1 MYPLLSTITPEPRLR
16 SALGPV
22 SGRPSKKWKKKS
34 SLGSSSSPERCRLDL
49 RSITWVVAMLTTAG
63 STRLTMAE
71 KLLEEGIGSG
81 RASGV
86 AEEPANENDRM
97 AETFPETTVPIRMP
111 TERVAAISPA
121 ATYVRRL
128 VQFTLGFVNCFI
140 QSCSY
145 LCPWPSPPAKSITP
159 WKARRFYLP

>member
-63 STRLTMAE
+63 LTRLTMAE
-71 KLLEEGIGSG
+71 KLLEEGIGSD

-86 AEEPANENDRM
+86 AVEPANENDRM
-97 AETFPETTVPIRMP
+97 GETFSETTSAIRMP
-111 TERVAAISPA
+111 NHEGCSNNPGR
-121 ATYVRRL
+121 
-128 VQFTLGFVNCFI
+128 TL
-140 QSCSY
+140 
-145 LCPWPSPPAKSITP
+145 
-159 WKARRFYLP
+159 

>member
-49 RSITWVVAMLTTAG
+49 RSITWVVAILTTAG

-81 RASGV
+81 RASSM
-86 AEEPANENDRM
+86 AEELANENDLM
-97 AETFPETTVPIRMP
+97 TETFSEFFLTNTTP

-128 VQFTLGFVNCFI
+128 
-140 QSCSY
+140 
-145 LCPWPSPPAKSITP
+145 
-159 WKARRFYLP
+159 

>member
-1 MYPLLSTITPEPRLR
+1 MYPLLSTITPERRLR

-22 SGRPSKKWKKKS
+22 SGRPSKKWKKNS

-49 RSITWVVAMLTTAG
+49 RYITWVVAIVTTAG

-71 KLLEEGIGSG
+71 KLLEEGMGSG

-97 AETFPETTVPIRMP
+97 AETLPETTVPIRMP

-128 VQFTLGFVNCFI
+128 VQFTLGFVDCSI
-140 QSCSY
+140 QSGSY
-145 LCPWPSPPAKSITP
+145 LYSWSNPSTQSLSTWI
-159 WKARRFYLP
+159 ARS